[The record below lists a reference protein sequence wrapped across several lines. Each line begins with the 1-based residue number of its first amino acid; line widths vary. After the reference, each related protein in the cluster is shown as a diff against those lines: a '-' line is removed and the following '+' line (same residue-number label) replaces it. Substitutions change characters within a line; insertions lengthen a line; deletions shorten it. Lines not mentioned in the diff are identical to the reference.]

1 MTEPHTHTIP
11 LAHVV
16 RACSVDEAGQYL
28 TAYKQSECCP
38 PTLIHERVYISLGVL
53 LRTALTSIPRV
64 NKTDVEILTR
74 IIWMWTCRSQSFA
87 KADVA
92 QLARLPSFGPK
103 MVARLKDTFELPFH
117 TSTVGDT
124 LLAPDDAPTVS
135 ASASTSATGV
145 TSACVPPSGSRGDGG
160 AQTGKDTTWDI
171 ELDLNSPVP
180 AKARKERES
189 PLCDIELDESTPF
202 RTGDEIESSSDDTD
216 TDIAL
221 ALGVKRQ
228 CA

>member
-28 TAYKQSECCP
+28 TAYKQSECRP
-38 PTLIHERVYISLGVL
+38 PTLIHERVYISPGVL

-74 IIWMWTCRSQSFA
+74 VIWS
-87 KADVA
+87 
-92 QLARLPSFGPK
+92 RLPSSRPK
-103 MVARLKDTFELPFH
+103 MVARLKDTFELPFR

-124 LLAPDDAPTVS
+124 FLAPDDAPTVS
-135 ASASTSATGV
+135 ASASTSATTA
-145 TSACVPPSGSRGDGG
+145 TSACVPPSGSRGDGS

-171 ELDLNSPVP
+171 ELDLNSPAP
-180 AKARKERES
+180 AKVRKERES
-189 PLCDIELDESTPF
+189 PLWDIELDEGAPF
-202 RTGDEIESSSDDTD
+202 PTGDEIESSSDDTD

-221 ALGVKRQ
+221 ALRAKRQ